1 MGEGAEALVGLDCG
15 RQGGAMPTVRM
26 DGIGETTCDEGRRL
40 VLCIEDAGVDILH
53 RCGGNARCTTCRV
66 EIIDGNPGP
75 MTDAERE
82 RLARIEDLPAHTRL
96 SCQVQLRDDL
106 TVRVIRRLRDNPHM
120 SDPGPRPIEWP
131 ADRPL
136 PPE

>member
-1 MGEGAEALVGLDCG
+1 MITIEGF
-15 RQGGAMPTVRM
+15 
-26 DGIGETTCDEGRRL
+26 GETQCEPGRRL

-66 EIIDGNPGP
+66 EILAGEAGAK
-75 MTDAERE
+75 TAAEAER
-82 RLARIEDLPAHTRL
+82 LGRIADLDPATRL
-96 SCQVQLRDDL
+96 SCQVQPRSDL
-106 TVRVIRRLRDNPHM
+106 TVRVLRRLQDNPDM
-120 SDPGPRPIEWP
+120 ADPGPRPIEWP